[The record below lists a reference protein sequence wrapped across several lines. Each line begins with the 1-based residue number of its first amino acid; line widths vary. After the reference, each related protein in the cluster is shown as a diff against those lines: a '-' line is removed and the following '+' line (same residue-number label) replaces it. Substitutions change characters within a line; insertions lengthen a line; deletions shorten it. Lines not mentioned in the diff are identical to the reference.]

1 MSITSSYDQY
11 SKLIVRSVDHIFK
24 NFLKDNT
31 IKEVLENQS
40 KKGDPTVSIS
50 INGTLKGELI
60 ISLPKETLDNITK
73 FFFKNAS
80 PKILKKHYEE
90 VAGEIANLI
99 TGTFANQLQ
108 FFNHTVRLSPPE
120 FNEEDVTTRTLYEN
134 INLSFNSF
142 FGGFDVDLYYR
153 HEK

>member
-1 MSITSSYDQY
+1 MALIDSYEQY
-11 SKLIVRSVDHIFK
+11 AKLIVRSVDHIFK

-31 IKEVLENQS
+31 IEEVLESQS
-40 KKGDPTVSIS
+40 SKGDPTVSIGISGS
-50 INGTLKGELI
+50 IKGELI
-60 ISLPKETLDNITK
+60 ISMPQSTLENITK

-80 PKILKKHYEE
+80 ARTIKKHYEE

-108 FFNHTVRLSPPE
+108 FLNHTVRLTPPE
-120 FNEEDVTTRTLYEN
+120 FNEEITTRTLYDN
-134 INLSFNSF
+134 VNLSFISH

-153 HEK
+153 HER